1 MRRPGA
7 SLGGGIERRRQRRA
21 KIDGCSR
28 VDLKDIIPDNADR
41 DIIKITGVTYHV
53 ADTKSETQAN
63 GGDDTKEQATPALIP
78 DYGIIVQHWDS
89 SRKFRENSYIRFLRI
104 AYLGQL
110 PRTIVYRAQLVLDY
124 VLSTYTV
131 QDRYLLILP
140 KMCLYTIINTYRNRG
155 YKINQVCNYKSIVL
169 EAKMDLS
176 EPQEWVDQC
185 LQVISAVGQEAID
198 GDCPYTIMHKM
209 LANIYSQQFEHK
221 TQLILDW
228 IIIWRQS
235 ISLSAKTM
243 AFYSIQVLM
252 EHLRGTK
259 YYRPLVANFTIDSR
273 ESCLCLHLIS
283 LSFPPLRQTCKVISR
298 KLLGTRKKGGA
309 DFGQNK
315 PSSHSKRE

>member
-1 MRRPGA
+1 
-7 SLGGGIERRRQRRA
+7 
-21 KIDGCSR
+21 
-28 VDLKDIIPDNADR
+28 
-41 DIIKITGVTYHV
+41 
-53 ADTKSETQAN
+53 
-63 GGDDTKEQATPALIP
+63 
-78 DYGIIVQHWDS
+78 
-89 SRKFRENSYIRFLRI
+89 
-104 AYLGQL
+104 
-110 PRTIVYRAQLVLDY
+110 
-124 VLSTYTV
+124 
-131 QDRYLLILP
+131 
-140 KMCLYTIINTYRNRG
+140 
-155 YKINQVCNYKSIVL
+155 
-169 EAKMDLS
+169 MDLS

-185 LQVISAVGQEAID
+185 LQAISAVGQEAID

-228 IIIWRQS
+228 IIICLYHHFLWLVGRQS

-283 LSFPPLRQTCKVISR
+283 LSFPPLRQTCKAISR

-315 PSSHSKRE
+315 PSSHSKREWLLLFLILLITTDLFMLFETNICVFV